1 MLDGKR
7 SNQNDSQFLAYGYAG
22 RIYCESIKVNS
33 LEITNLY
40 KQPAINDS
48 GHNNALTKRR

>member
-33 LEITNLY
+33 LELTNLY